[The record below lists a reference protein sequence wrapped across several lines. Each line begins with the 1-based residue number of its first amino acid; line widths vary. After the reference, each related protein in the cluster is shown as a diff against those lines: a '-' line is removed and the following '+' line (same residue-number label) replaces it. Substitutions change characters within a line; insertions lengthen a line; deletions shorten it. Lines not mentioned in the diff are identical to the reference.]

1 MFDSQS
7 PNFPEPFS
15 TAHVE
20 RLRST
25 YARVLPL
32 VAVWVGTFLYS
43 DSLYDPW
50 SAAANGWIVLT
61 LFAAWGVLRWLP
73 GQTLLILRGALWLA
87 FVGFCAGVFL
97 DYNGVGR
104 AVTIEPLSRGGEHYG
119 LAVLI
124 IAAHTLHAPAGGRLA
139 GLCLWFGSSAAAI
152 AGLASGSFRGTAVPG
167 INPDVLRFVLAG
179 AIALGLMDIFSQISG
194 LQIRSAVQNSLLQQ
208 YALTDSLTKLPNRR
222 AFQTAC
228 EKEFAAAGDAR
239 PTSLIVL
246 DIDCFKQ
253 VNDTHGHDAGDRV
266 LQQLAQ
272 IVRSVVRPSD
282 YPVRW
287 GGDEFAVLL
296 PDSNLNHARLMAE
309 KLRLTVESFPFD
321 VGPVTVSLGT
331 ALLSSDRSVSSLF
344 QRADKAL
351 YEAKRQGRNG
361 IGVDHSLA
369 APVESVERLRLALD
383 DSAEPAPLPLTADAA
398 PLPRTETAAPA
409 DHN

>member
-1 MFDSQS
+1 MFGSHS
-7 PNFPEPFS
+7 SSFPEPFS

-25 YARVLPL
+25 YGRVLPL
-32 VAVWVGTFLYS
+32 VGVWVATFLYT
-43 DSLYDPW
+43 DWIYDPW
-50 SAAANGWIVLT
+50 STAANSWIVVI
-61 LFAAWGVLRWLP
+61 LFAAWGVLRWVP

-87 FVGFCAGVFL
+87 FVGFCAGVYV
-97 DYNGVGR
+97 DYNGAAR
-104 AVTIEPLSRGGEHYG
+104 ALSLEPVSRGGEHYG

-124 IAAHTLHAPAGGRLA
+124 IAAHTLHTPAGARLA
-139 GLCLWFGSSAAAI
+139 GLCLWLGSSAAAI
-152 AGLASGSFRGTAVPG
+152 TGLASGSYYGTNAPG
-167 INPDVLRFVLAG
+167 INAEALRFVLAG

-208 YALTDSLTKLPNRR
+208 YALTDPLTKLPNRR

-228 EKEFAAAGDAR
+228 EKEFASAAGDAR

-246 DIDCFKQ
+246 DIDRFKQ

-296 PDSNLNHARLMAE
+296 PDSNLSHARLMAE
-309 KLRLTVESFPFD
+309 KIRLTVESFPFD

-369 APVESVERLRLALD
+369 APAESVERLCLALHD
-383 DSAEPAPLPLTADAA
+383 TADGA
-398 PLPRTETAAPA
+398 PQPQTEDAPSA
-409 DHN
+409 DRA

>member
-1 MFDSQS
+1 MFGSQS
-7 PNFPEPFS
+7 PGFPEPFS

-32 VAVWVGTFLYS
+32 VGVWVATFLYTDWS
-43 DSLYDPW
+43 FDPW
-50 SAAANGWIVLT
+50 STAANGWIVVI

-87 FVGFCAGVFL
+87 FVGFCAGVFV
-97 DYNGVGR
+97 DYNGAAR
-104 AVTIEPLSRGGEHYG
+104 AVTLEPLSRGGEHYG

-124 IAAHTLHAPAGGRLA
+124 IAAHTLHTPAGGRLA

-152 AGLASGSFRGTAVPG
+152 GGLASGSFHGTNVPG
-167 INPDVLRFVLAG
+167 INPEALRFVLAG

-228 EKEFAAAGDAR
+228 EKEFASAGSGDAR

-246 DIDCFKQ
+246 DIDRFKQ

-272 IVRSVVRPSD
+272 IVRSVVRPAD

-296 PDSNLNHARLMAE
+296 PDSNLSHARLMAE
-309 KLRLTVESFPFD
+309 KIRLTVESFPFD

-361 IGVDHSLA
+361 IGVDHSID
-369 APVESVERLRLALD
+369 APAESVERLRLALHD
-383 DSAEPAPLPLTADAA
+383 TADAA
-398 PLPRTETAAPA
+398 PQPQTENASPA
-409 DHN
+409 ERD

>member
-1 MFDSQS
+1 
-7 PNFPEPFS
+7 
-15 TAHVE
+15 
-20 RLRST
+20 
-25 YARVLPL
+25 
-32 VAVWVGTFLYS
+32 
-43 DSLYDPW
+43 
-50 SAAANGWIVLT
+50 
-61 LFAAWGVLRWLP
+61 
-73 GQTLLILRGALWLA
+73 
-87 FVGFCAGVFL
+87 
-97 DYNGVGR
+97 
-104 AVTIEPLSRGGEHYG
+104 
-119 LAVLI
+119 
-124 IAAHTLHAPAGGRLA
+124 
-139 GLCLWFGSSAAAI
+139 
-152 AGLASGSFRGTAVPG
+152 
-167 INPDVLRFVLAG
+167 
-179 AIALGLMDIFSQISG
+179 
-194 LQIRSAVQNSLLQQ
+194 
-208 YALTDSLTKLPNRR
+208 
-222 AFQTAC
+222 
-228 EKEFAAAGDAR
+228 
-239 PTSLIVL
+239 VL